1 MARFRPQRSRPDS
14 IIMPVS
20 SPPTHDTLDWTE
32 LRRRLLLDENQLQ
45 LPADWKLPALPRAIT
60 QFLQQAGKPDINLR
74 KLSKILEEDPF
85 LTCELLKYVNSS
97 AIGLRHRAT
106 TVHQAIVSLGLRR
119 SKLVVLT
126 AAIQA
131 SLKKFN
137 SHLFD
142 LHQFWADNLERAL
155 FSREMAGELGADL
168 DLSFTA
174 AMLQDFLLPVM
185 AQFHVQKYVDFWHEC
200 DGIPCDLI
208 EFERKEF
215 GVQHAQV
222 GAACLLQWNVP
233 DELICGVL
241 CHHMSYEQLQELGLL
256 GTHVHAVACS
266 ALLPTSIQQTR
277 DLGLRLAEWDRADAA
292 IDLCDIAERVD
303 AHYQHQKSDCSS
315 SREPLTARLEHCL
328 VMQFTEVARNERF
341 INRQIG
347 HFVLEEQIG
356 EGAMGT
362 VYRARHLL
370 LERPA
375 AVKVLNKQELT
386 PLDIARFE
394 QEVKYCTRL
403 SHPNTIS
410 IYDFGRTQDGLF
422 YYVMEYIQG
431 LTLKQLVQQVGPLPA
446 GRVIQILRQVCLSLQ
461 EAHEQGIV
469 HRDIKPENIIVSVRH
484 QQGDFVTV
492 LDFGLVGD
500 TSNSGAPLG
509 NACISGTPLYMAPE
523 TISRPDLATPSC
535 DLYAI
540 AAVGYYLLCGQP
552 LFTGNDALDVCL
564 KQVSEMP
571 VPPSTRMKQP
581 LPTDLEELIMTCL
594 HKSPEKRLKS
604 VGYLAQALDRCQSAC
619 TWIAEDSLHW
629 WRAYLQ
635 TTTNPQPATKPHC
648 SEATIILDDDCTL

>member
-1 MARFRPQRSRPDS
+1 
-14 IIMPVS
+14 MPVITATS
-20 SPPTHDTLDWTE
+20 HNTLDWTE
-32 LRRRLLLDENQLQ
+32 LRRGLLLHEDQLR
-45 LPADWKLPALPRAIT
+45 LPAHWKLPALPRAIT
-60 QFLQQAGKPDINLR
+60 QFLQLAGNPDVDLR

-106 TVHQAIVSLGLRR
+106 SVHQAIVSLGLRR

-155 FSREMAGELGADL
+155 FAREVAGELGADL
-168 DLSFTA
+168 DLAFTA
-174 AMLQDFLLPVM
+174 AMLQDFLLPVL
-185 AQFHVQKYVDFWHEC
+185 AQFQVQKYVDFWHHRE
-200 DGIPCDLI
+200 DIPCDLI
-208 EFERKEF
+208 EFEHQEF

-222 GAACLLQWNVP
+222 GAACLQQWNVP

-241 CHHMSYEQLQELGLL
+241 CHHMTYEQLQELGLQ

-266 ALLPTSIQQTR
+266 GLLPASIQQTR
-277 DLGLRLAEWDRADAA
+277 NLGLRLAEWDRADSA

-303 AHYQHQKSDCSS
+303 AHYQHQKSECSS
-315 SREPLTARLEHCL
+315 NREPLSARIEHCL
-328 VMQFTEVARNERF
+328 VLQFTEEARKERLV
-341 INRQIG
+341 NRQIG
-347 HFVLEEQIG
+347 HFVLEAQIG

-403 SHPNTIS
+403 THPNTIS

-422 YYVMEYIQG
+422 YYVMEYIEG
-431 LTLKQLVQQVGPLPA
+431 LTLKQLVQKTGPLPP
-446 GRVIQILRQVCLSLQ
+446 GRVIQILRQVCQSLR

-500 TSNSGAPLG
+500 TSNTGTPLG
-509 NACISGTPLYMAPE
+509 STCISGTPLYMAPE

-540 AAVGYYLLCGQP
+540 AAVGYFLLCAQP
-552 LFTGNDALDVCL
+552 LFTGNNALDVCL
-564 KQVSEMP
+564 KQVSETP
-571 VPPSTRMKQP
+571 VPPSSRLPQP
-581 LPTDLEELIMTCL
+581 LPTDLEELIMICL
-594 HKSPEKRLKS
+594 HKSPENRLQS
-604 VGYLAQALDRCQSAC
+604 VEVLAQALERCESANS
-619 TWIAEDSLHW
+619 WAAEDSLEW
-629 WRAYLQ
+629 WRTHLQ
-635 TTTNPQPATKPHC
+635 ATTNPAPTSKPQG
-648 SEATIILDDDCTL
+648 SEATVILDDDCTL